1 MKIHFTYP
9 SADGRTLIHAIRW
22 IPDNQKPVGILQ
34 IAHGMVEFIDRYDEF
49 ARFLNRK
56 GYVVVG
62 NDHLGHGESVVS
74 HHDLGHFGE
83 VAGYKVLISDMHTLR
98 HRTCSDYPDLPYFML
113 GHSMGSFL
121 LQAYLR
127 QYAKGLEGAIIMGT
141 GRHNPAVL
149 LAGRVI
155 SRIVAFLKGKRYRSK
170 LLTGMVLGSFNKSFE
185 PARTPVDWLSRD
197 RAIVDA
203 YAANPLNNFQFSA
216 SAYNHMFH
224 AFSIAE
230 SQKTI
235 KAIPETLPIL
245 FISGSNDPVGNFGK
259 GVRKAYKQYK
269 RRGMRDLT
277 LKLIA
282 HARHEVLNETDR
294 EQTYQYIFNWMKER

>member
-1 MKIHFTYP
+1 MKINFTYP

-22 IPDNQKPVGILQ
+22 IPDDLEPIGILQ

-49 ARFLNRK
+49 ARFLNQK

-62 NDHLGHGESVVS
+62 NDHLGHGGSVVS
-74 HHDLGHFGE
+74 HHDLGHFGS
-83 VAGYKVLISDMHTLR
+83 VAGYKVLIADMHTLR
-98 HRTCSDYPDLPYFML
+98 VRTQMDYPALPYFML

-121 LQAYLR
+121 LQAYLGR
-127 QYAKGLEGAIIMGT
+127 YAKGLKGAIIMGT

-155 SRIVAFLKGKRYRSK
+155 SRIIAFLKGRRYRSK
-170 LLTGMVLGSFNKSFE
+170 FLTNMVLGNFNKSFE
-185 PARTPVDWLSRD
+185 PARTLVDWLSRD
-197 RAIVDA
+197 TAIVDA
-203 YAANPLNNFQFSA
+203 YAANPLNNFQFTA
-216 SAYNHMFH
+216 SAYDHMFH

-235 KAIPETLPIL
+235 NAIPDNLPIL
-245 FISGSNDPVGNFGK
+245 FISGSRDPVGNFGK
-259 GVRKAYKQYK
+259 GVRKAFRQYK

-277 LKLIA
+277 LKLIL

-294 EQTYQYIFNWMKER
+294 DQTYQYIHNWMKAR